1 MPYNKIQFISYQI
14 NTFPVINKYG
24 AEKYLGA
31 AASQKDISYRCKYM
45 KEAIDKAVLS
55 TKVSNR
61 FNTLKLFMAPEFYFR
76 GKDGAYPIEE
86 VSAIMETLR
95 KHTKANQFKDWIF
108 VFGTALGFLDEGST
122 KEIFNI
128 AMVQKGG
135 TEDTGV
141 DSSLIV
147 YKEYISHIDFIRT
160 SDTGQN
166 CPNCGHFVAND
177 WDDASNRRGRIG
189 SKHYTLRPTTGS
201 RDLLSMRI
209 EKTGTGKELTKTG
222 LGGQSIFTMNG
233 ITFGLEI
240 CLDHLNGRL
249 RDSPPAKGNPR
260 IQVQLIPS
268 AGAFIQESSVAC
280 MQGGLIFNVDGNDQT
295 QINRNKGN
303 EQNPKLLYSGHPNAI
318 HIADTIDLNTGLTT
332 DWKGFFSSPG
342 YVHIIEEQGIPAAKI
357 F

>member
-1 MPYNKIQFISYQI
+1 MPYNKIQFLSYQI
-14 NTFPVINKYG
+14 NTFPVADKRGN
-24 AEKYLGA
+24 EKYLGA
-31 AASQKDISYRCKYM
+31 SASQTDINYRCKYM
-45 KEAIDKAVLS
+45 REAIDKAALS
-55 TKVSNR
+55 TSLNKS

-86 VSAIMETLR
+86 VSTIMASLR
-95 KHTKANQFKDWIF
+95 NHTKANQFKDWIF
-108 VFGTALGFLDEGST
+108 VFGTALGYLDEGNS

-135 TEDTGV
+135 TEETGV

-160 SDTGQN
+160 SNTGKN
-166 CPNCGHFVAND
+166 CPNCGHFVADD
-177 WDDASNRRGRIG
+177 WDTATNRTGKIG
-189 SKHYTLRPTTGS
+189 SKHYELRPTTGS
-201 RDLLSMRI
+201 RDLLSMRV
-209 EKTGTGKELTKTG
+209 EKTGTGKEMTKTG

-249 RDSPPAKGNPR
+249 RDSPLAKGDPR
-260 IQVQLIPS
+260 IQIQLIPS
-268 AGAFIQESSVAC
+268 AGAFIKQASVAC

-295 QINRNKGN
+295 QINRNKGD
-303 EQNPKLLYSGHPNAI
+303 EQKPELLYSGHPNAI
-318 HIADTIDLNTGLTT
+318 RIMDTINLDTGLTT

-342 YVHIIEEQGIPAAKI
+342 YVHVIEEQGIPAAKT